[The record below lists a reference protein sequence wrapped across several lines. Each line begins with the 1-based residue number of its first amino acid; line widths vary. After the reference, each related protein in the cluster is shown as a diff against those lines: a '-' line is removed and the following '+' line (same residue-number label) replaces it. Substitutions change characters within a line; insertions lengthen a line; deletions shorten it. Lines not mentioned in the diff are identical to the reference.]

1 MLKSL
6 LAHTALFMANAIYAI
21 NYIIA
26 KDVMPDYLGPK
37 AFILVRVL
45 GASMVFFIMHYCFIK
60 EKVSL
65 QDYGYLFICSLF
77 GVVINMLCFFEGLS
91 ITSPINASLIMI
103 TTPIIVYIL
112 SYFFLKEQGQYKI
125 IIGVVLG
132 FVGATLLITD
142 GKPHI
147 LSDYN
152 IGDMLILMNAVSYA
166 VYLILIKPMM
176 EKYHPFTV
184 LKTIFI
190 MGSVIILP
198 ISWNEIS
205 IVTWQ
210 SIPLNIFFS
219 IGYVVFFT
227 TCGAYFLNIYAI
239 SKVKASTVSF
249 YIYLQP
255 LLASFLAISL
265 GSDHLTPTQ
274 LSSSFL
280 ILIGVYFVITRK

>member
-6 LAHTALFMANAIYAI
+6 LAHIALFMANAIYAI
-21 NYIIA
+21 NYILA

-45 GASMVFFIMHYCFIK
+45 GASIVFFIMHYYFIK

-65 QDYGYLFICSLF
+65 RDYSYLFICSLF

-112 SYFFLKEQGQYKI
+112 SYFFLKEEGQYKI
-125 IIGVVLG
+125 TMGVVLG
-132 FVGATLLITD
+132 FIGATLLITD
-142 GKPHI
+142 GKLHT

-152 IGDMLILMNAVSYA
+152 IGDMLIFINAASYA
-166 VYLILIKPMM
+166 SYLILIKPMM
-176 EKYHPFTV
+176 QKYHPFTV

-205 IVTWQ
+205 AVDWH
-210 SIPLNIFFS
+210 SIPLNTSLS
-219 IGYVVFFT
+219 IAYVVFFT

-255 LLASFLAISL
+255 LLASFLAIYL
-265 GSDHLTPTQ
+265 GRDHLTSTQ
-274 LSSSFL
+274 CGSAFL
-280 ILIGVYFVITRK
+280 IIIGVYFVITRK

>member
-6 LAHTALFMANAIYAI
+6 LAHIALFMANAIYAI
-21 NYIIA
+21 NYILA

-45 GASMVFFIMHYCFIK
+45 GASIVFFIMHYFFIK

-65 QDYGYLFICSLF
+65 RDYSYLFICSLF

-112 SYFFLKEQGQYKI
+112 SYFFLKEEGQYKI
-125 IIGVVLG
+125 AMGVVLG
-132 FVGATLLITD
+132 FIGATLLITD
-142 GKPHI
+142 GKLHT

-152 IGDMLILMNAVSYA
+152 IGDMLIFINAASYA
-166 VYLILIKPMM
+166 AYLILIKPMM
-176 EKYHPFTV
+176 QKYHPFTV

-205 IVTWQ
+205 AVDWY
-210 SIPLNIFFS
+210 SIPLNISLS

-255 LLASFLAISL
+255 LLASFLAIYL
-265 GSDHLTPTQ
+265 GRDHLTSTQ
-274 LSSSFL
+274 CGSAFL
-280 ILIGVYFVITRK
+280 IIIGVYFVITRK